1 MCNACVWERVCA
13 REFYHLSVDNW
24 SKSKFNG
31 CTVRRS
37 GGRLYIYVYIYI
49 HIYILFFIFF
59 INDLFT
65 VGSVLLIIT
74 LNEL

>member
-13 REFYHLSVDNW
+13 RESYHLSVDNW

-37 GGRLYIYVYIYI
+37 GKRLYIYI
-49 HIYILFFIFF
+49 FFF